1 MLMTQGIITTSAR
14 ENHFPTPLSSTAE
27 QVYLAALSQGYASK
41 DDSSMVRQYYPTP
54 IANVS
59 GTKDTASLDLI
70 LDLMQGINLVATAEA
85 IAFARHLKTD
95 LAQYY
100 HLVSN
105 AAGASRV
112 FNEKAWEMMDGSKA
126 GGGRSLDEAIET
138 LEAVV
143 QKARDMHVP
152 LHLGNAALNVLL
164 LARRRGLGSGASTG
178 VVQVYDN

>member
-1 MLMTQGIITTSAR
+1 
-14 ENHFPTPLSSTAE
+14 
-27 QVYLAALSQGYASK
+27 
-41 DDSSMVRQYYPTP
+41 MVRQYYPTP

-59 GTKDTASLDLI
+59 GTEDSASLDLI
-70 LDLMQGINLVATAEA
+70 LNLIQGINLVTAAEA
-85 IAFARHLKTD
+85 IAFARNLQTD

-112 FNEKAWEMMDGSKA
+112 FNEKAWEMMDASKA
-126 GGGRSLDEAIET
+126 AGGQSLDEAIEK
-138 LEAVV
+138 LETVV

-178 VVQVYDN
+178 VVQVYDS